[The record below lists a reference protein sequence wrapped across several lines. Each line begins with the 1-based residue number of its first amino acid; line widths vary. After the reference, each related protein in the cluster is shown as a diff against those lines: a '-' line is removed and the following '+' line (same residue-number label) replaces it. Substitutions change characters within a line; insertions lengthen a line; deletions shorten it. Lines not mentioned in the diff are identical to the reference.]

1 MTQLFE
7 EFCKKHL
14 DLNNVKSHIQ
24 MVQVAGVEA
33 PCFEFQYFINVL
45 KTIFFWKKLRY
56 EEVKVYSRV
65 LRRQQ
70 LFGQKEPPVEENTE
84 TGEQSQ

>member
-1 MTQLFE
+1 
-7 EFCKKHL
+7 
-14 DLNNVKSHIQ
+14 
-24 MVQVAGVEA
+24 
-33 PCFEFQYFINVL
+33 VL

-70 LFGQKEPPVEENTE
+70 LFGSKEAPTEETTD
-84 TGEQSQ
+84 TGEQSQQQLENYRHICAIVKSQDVKIM

>member
-1 MTQLFE
+1 
-7 EFCKKHL
+7 
-14 DLNNVKSHIQ
+14 
-24 MVQVAGVEA
+24 
-33 PCFEFQYFINVL
+33 VL

-70 LFGQKEPPVEENTE
+70 LFGSKEAPTEENTD
-84 TGEQSQ
+84 TGEQSQQ

>member
-1 MTQLFE
+1 MILMFE

-14 DLNNVKSHIQ
+14 DLGNVKAHIQ
-24 MVQVAGVEA
+24 TVNELE
-33 PCFEFQYFINVL
+33 CFDFPYFINVL

-65 LRRQQ
+65 IRRQ
-70 LFGQKEPPVEENTE
+70 
-84 TGEQSQ
+84 

>member
-1 MTQLFE
+1 MVAMFE

-14 DLNNVKSHIQ
+14 DLGNVSNYITTVNEQ
-24 MVQVAGVEA
+24 EVFDF
-33 PCFEFQYFINVL
+33 PYFINVL

-70 LFGQKEPPVEENTE
+70 LFGKKEPPTEENTAVE
-84 TGEQSQ
+84 DQTQQ

>member
-1 MTQLFE
+1 M
-7 EFCKKHL
+7 
-14 DLNNVKSHIQ
+14 
-24 MVQVAGVEA
+24 
-33 PCFEFQYFINVL
+33 L

-70 LFGQKEPPVEENTE
+70 LFGCKEPPTEENAD
-84 TGEQSQ
+84 TGEQSQQQLENYRHICAIVKSQDVKIMQDVLTAVMRRIKKPQ